1 MRTMGHSAAGLRSY
15 GEIFRVPGAKRFIAA
30 GMIGRMPS
38 SMLSL
43 GTVFLITAVTDS
55 YATAGLASAGGA
67 LCYALIVP
75 QLGYLID
82 RFGQRRVLRLLAAAF
97 GTAGALFLLAA
108 QLEAPVWLLCASG
121 AAFGAFMPPLGA
133 LVRARWSHLAERDG
147 GGRLLKCAFSFESVA
162 DELIWAVG
170 PLVVAFAV
178 LVHPAAGV
186 AAAALTGVTGCLLLA
201 GQRRTEPPVAA
212 PQKVRTRAIAA
223 PGMPWMCAV
232 YLFTGAMFA
241 AFELATIAF
250 VEHYGETW
258 MTGAVLGTYAI
269 GSAIGGLWY
278 GARDWSLPLDR
289 LFLLAIASVVA
300 GMAPLWAMPGVPALW
315 GISLFAGILTAPAI
329 IAGYSLVREG
339 VPAHM
344 LTEGL
349 SWLSMAVGVGR
360 AAGVALTGLVIEHHG
375 PRWGYALALGLGACG
390 VAMGLSGA
398 RTLRTM
404 ATTRLTRAA

>member
-1 MRTMGHSAAGLRSY
+1 MGQTAAGLRSY
-15 GEIFRVPGAKRFIAA
+15 GEIFRVPGAKQFIAA
-30 GMIGRMPS
+30 GFIGRMPS
-38 SMLSL
+38 AMLSL
-43 GTVFLITAVTDS
+43 GTVFLITAITDS

-82 RFGQRRVLRLLAAAF
+82 RFGQRRVLRPLAAAF
-97 GTAGALFLLAA
+97 GTAAALFLLAA
-108 QLEAPVWLLCASG
+108 QLDAPVWLLCASG

-133 LVRARWSHLAERDG
+133 LVRARWSHLAERDE
-147 GGRLLKCAFSFESVA
+147 GGRLLKSAFSFESVA

-170 PLVVAFAV
+170 PLLVAFAV

-201 GQRRTEPPVAA
+201 QQRGTEPPVA
-212 PQKVRTRAIAA
+212 PVQKVRARAITA

-250 VEHYGETW
+250 VDRYGETW
-258 MTGAVLGTYAI
+258 MTGAVLGTYAV

-315 GISLFAGILTAPAI
+315 AISLFAGILTAPAI

-339 VPAHM
+339 VPSHM
-344 LTEGL
+344 ITEGL
-349 SWLSMAVGVGR
+349 TWLSTAVGVGR
-360 AAGVALTGLVIEHHG
+360 AAGVGLTGLVIEHHG
-375 PRWGYALALGLGACG
+375 PRWAYALALGFGVLA

-398 RTLRTM
+398 RTLRAM
-404 ATTRLTRAA
+404 ATARLTRAA